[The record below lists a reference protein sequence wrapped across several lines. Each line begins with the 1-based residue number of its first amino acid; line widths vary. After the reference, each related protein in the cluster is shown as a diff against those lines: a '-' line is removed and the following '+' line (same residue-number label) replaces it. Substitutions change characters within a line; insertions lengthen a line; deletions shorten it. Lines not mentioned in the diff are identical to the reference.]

1 MAQNV
6 VLSEG
11 NQIAVAVAAGIESGD
26 PGLFGGQPFV
36 ALTDRDATSGEATVK
51 FNGVATFSLTGEIA
65 AGDPIY
71 IDGVAGDLSTTSTGT
86 FYGVA
91 LDAVAAATTADCRV
105 RIGGIEPAG
114 S

>member
-11 NQIAVAVAAGIESGD
+11 NQIALAVDSGIESGD

-36 ALTDRDATSGEATVK
+36 ALTDYDSTTGEATVK
-51 FNGVATFSLTGEIA
+51 LNGVAMFSLTGTISV
-65 AGDPIY
+65 GDPIY
-71 IDGVAGDLSTTSTGT
+71 IDGVAGALSTTSTGT

-91 LDAVAAATTADCRV
+91 LDAVANGVTADCRV
-105 RIGGIEPAG
+105 RLGGIAPSG